1 MPLTHGNSF
10 HRLDRFG
17 PRDHNE
23 ALVSLALILNDLWI
37 LSLMLKNSELDEF
50 KTLLLKLRARVR
62 GDVQQLTD
70 EALDRNSGAGDSKS
84 PTHLAD
90 LGTDAN
96 EQDFALR
103 VVENDE
109 ELLGEIKAAL
119 GRIKDETFGLCENCQ
134 AEGKSPSKSVIPKTR
149 LRAIPFARE
158 CIGCK
163 RKREELTL

>member
-1 MPLTHGNSF
+1 MFL
-10 HRLDRFG
+10 
-17 PRDHNE
+17 
-23 ALVSLALILNDLWI
+23 SLAFNLIDLRI
-37 LSLMLKNSELDEF
+37 LSLMLKNSELEEF
-50 KTLLLKLRARVR
+50 KSLLLSLRARVR

-70 EALDRNSGAGDSKS
+70 EALDRNSDAGDSKS

-103 VVENDE
+103 VVENDQ
-109 ELLGEIKAAL
+109 ELLAEIKAAL
-119 GRIKDETFGLCENCQ
+119 GRIESETFGLCENCQ

-149 LRAIPFARE
+149 LRAIPFTRE

-163 RKREELTL
+163 RKREESSL